1 MEELDMHQKLI
12 ALAAISGMAV
22 AFGVGV
28 AVGQNAPTENKGVSV
43 SAPTF
48 VDLTNEVDSVSGR
61 QLRMRTVT
69 IEPGGVVAM
78 HSHKGRPAV
87 AIAQGG
93 TLTEHLENGDVH
105 DHPQGEAWSE
115 SNGISHWA
123 ENKGGGPVKVV
134 ACDVFKP

>member
-1 MEELDMHQKLI
+1 MIQKRI
-12 ALAAISGMAV
+12 ALSVASGMAL
-22 AFGVGV
+22 AFAVGV

-43 SAPTF
+43 SGPTF
-48 VDLTNEVDSVSGR
+48 VELSSEVDGVAGR

-93 TLTEHLENGDVH
+93 ALTEHLENGDVH
-105 DHPQGEAWSE
+105 EHPQGEAWTE

-123 ENKGGGPVKVV
+123 ENKGSDAIKVV
-134 ACDVFKP
+134 ACDIFKP